1 MTSPRIYTAKRRSTN
16 LLNHSNNILQAPNTH
31 PSITVPSDYGSD
43 IEIDTEVL
51 ADSREKE
58 KRLKEKEK
66 ETEGDLDLGSDYGS
80 DFDFE
85 GEAIL
90 EDLLG
95 EIEGGLGGDERGV
108 AFLSNA
114 AAGGRESLGTTAT
127 FSSCEEGVCGGEGE
141 GETQEGGS
149 GRVRRE
155 IVSKFC
161 VLVLVVVGAF
171 D

>member
-1 MTSPRIYTAKRRSTN
+1 MTPPRIYTAKRRSTN
-16 LLNHSNNILQAPNTH
+16 FLNHSNNVLPVPNAH

-43 IEIDTEVL
+43 IEIDTELL

-58 KRLKEKEK
+58 KRLKEK

-80 DFDFE
+80 DFDID

-95 EIEGGLGGDERGV
+95 EIEGGSGGDERGV
-108 AFLSNA
+108 AFLPTA
-114 AAGGRESLGTTAT
+114 GRESLGTTAT
-127 FSSCEEGVCGGEGE
+127 FFSCEEGVCDGEGE
-141 GETQEGGS
+141 GETQEDGQEGGN
-149 GRVRRE
+149 GRARRE

-161 VLVLVVVGAF
+161 VGRAGGCLCF
-171 D
+171 